1 MADITMCTQTL
12 CPDWGICY
20 RAQATPSPM
29 QSMAAFE
36 YSVVDG
42 VAHCES
48 YIPIYQE
55 ANMATRKEITGVI
68 AQIKCAMSELEDAA
82 LLIDD
87 VREVMRD
94 AAALIGAMADEIEDL
109 RADA

>member
-1 MADITMCTQTL
+1 MADITMCTQSF

-20 RAQATPSPM
+20 RAQATPSHM

-36 YSVVDG
+36 YSIVDG
-42 VAHCES
+42 VASCES
-48 YIPIYQE
+48 YMPINQE

-94 AAALIGAMADEIEDL
+94 ATALIDAMADELADL